1 MRKVFCQ
8 ALFNAPPAPGFVFL
22 TGDLGF
28 MALEP
33 LRDAM
38 GDRFINAGVAEQ
50 NMVSV
55 GAGLA
60 GPACAR
66 GSTASRRSSTP
77 GPSSRSA
84 TMSACTACRW
94 CSSATAAAMAT
105 A

>member
-1 MRKVFCQ
+1 MRNVFCQ
-8 ALFNAPPAPGFVFL
+8 SLVAQARRPDFVFL

-33 LRDAM
+33 LRDAL
-38 GDRFINAGVAEQ
+38 GERFINAGVAEQ

-55 GAGLA
+55 GAGWR
-60 GPACAR
+60 GPACAP

-77 GPSSRSA
+77 GRSSRSA
-84 TMSACTACRW
+84 TTSACTACRW
-94 CSSATAAAMAT
+94 CWSATAAATAT